1 MRPIIITLLA
11 LCFQF
16 GIAHAQVTFQPR
28 KLSNEN
34 RGIIYNQEIS
44 TDLRLQTNGW
54 SVGANWGTLKTY
66 YLTRFYYVD
75 LGERRHLRELRSN
88 RGIGQNAYIYG
99 KQNNLFVLRAGIG
112 EKRFLTEKAA
122 KKGVAIGLS
131 YRAGPVLG
139 LLKPYYL
146 DVSVT
151 ESAGANTTQSIKF
164 SDDEFRFLNEAQ
176 IVDNS
181 GFLKGIGEMSPA
193 IGGQAMAALHIS
205 WGAFEEY
212 VRAIE
217 AGIMVDFFFREI
229 PILVETAG
237 SPAFQNK
244 PLFLNIFLN
253 FQFGRRK

>member
-1 MRPIIITLLA
+1 MKFATTTLLV
-11 LCFQF
+11 LCFLAELSF
-16 GIAHAQVTFQPR
+16 AQVTFQPR
-28 KLSNEN
+28 KLSNNN
-34 RGIIYNQEIS
+34 RGIIYNQEIA

-54 SVGANWGTLKTY
+54 SVGMNWGKLKTY
-66 YLTRFYYVD
+66 YLTRFYYAD
-75 LGERRHLRELRSN
+75 FGERKHLREIMFN
-88 RGIGQNAYIYG
+88 PGIGQDRYIYG

-122 KKGVAIGLS
+122 KKGVAVGFS
-131 YRAGPVLG
+131 YRAGPALG

-146 DVSVT
+146 DVST
-151 ESAGANTTQSIKF
+151 EAQGANATRSIKF
-164 SDDEFRFLNEAQ
+164 EDNELLFLNESR
-176 IVDNS
+176 IRSNS
-181 GFLKGIGEMSPA
+181 GFLVGWGEVSPA
-193 IGGQAMAALHIS
+193 LGVQAMGSLHIS

-229 PILVETAG
+229 PILVETAN

-253 FQFGRRK
+253 FQFGKRK